1 LTGFA
6 FGTYNEANYTDERTG
21 LPAKPGAIRVGMI
34 KMASDIDKIEKRL
47 DMLDNRL
54 DNIDSIVSAVT
65 ERVMKQP
72 ITFNVTCSRCGHK
85 IEIAI
90 IGTEKPTK

>member
-1 LTGFA
+1 MA
-6 FGTYNEANYTDERTG
+6 KADEKQEVDLER
-21 LPAKPGAIRVGMI
+21 
-34 KMASDIDKIEKRL
+34 IEKRL
-47 DMLDNRL
+47 DLLDERL

-85 IEIAI
+85 IEVAI
-90 IGTEKPTK
+90 IGIEKPTK

>member
-1 LTGFA
+1 M
-6 FGTYNEANYTDERTG
+6 
-21 LPAKPGAIRVGMI
+21 AKPDEAQ
-34 KMASDIDKIEKRL
+34 ANDLEKIEKRL
-47 DMLDNRL
+47 EMLDDRL
-54 DNIDSIVSAVT
+54 DNVDSIVTAVA

-72 ITFNVTCSRCGHK
+72 ITLNVTCSRCGHK